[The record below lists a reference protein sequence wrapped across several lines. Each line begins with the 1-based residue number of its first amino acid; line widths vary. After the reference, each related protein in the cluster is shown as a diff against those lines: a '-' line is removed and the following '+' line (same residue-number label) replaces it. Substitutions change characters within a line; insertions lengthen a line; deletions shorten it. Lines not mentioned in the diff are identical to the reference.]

1 MQQPRLLSKLI
12 AGHPLVVLALSVALT
27 VFFIAGIP
35 KLEMRSFLEG
45 DLPANDPILTA
56 NEKVSSVFADEDV
69 AYLAIVGDT
78 IFRPSTLEKI
88 VAITEE
94 LNRLEY
100 VLDKKTLSLAT
111 VRKVNWSDWGLD
123 VRKYLSPL
131 PQSKVE
137 IDRLRSDIREDPDI
151 YGRLVSSDETATL
164 VAIKLGPDYD
174 RSILYN
180 AMHGIAND
188 YAGPEKIYI
197 FGRQIMGEEAALG
210 ISHDTRI
217 LGPLALLL
225 MALGMF
231 IFFRSIRLT
240 LGPVLMVAISIIWT
254 MGGMHYLGFQ
264 LSMLSSSIPAVLIAL
279 GSSYMIHV
287 IYSCSAA
294 STETDPIRRV
304 IEGTKRMSRPITLA
318 AGTSMVGFATL
329 AVFKILS
336 IREFGIC
343 VALGVGFAALLS
355 LVVLPS
361 ILILQKGPLSR
372 GGPKTYPLLDRA
384 LRGLARIGIRHR
396 FLVAGVGALLL
407 AFSLVGVS
415 RVKVSFA
422 PDEIFPRNHRA
433 RKVVA
438 MFLDKFHGPY
448 SLNVMFTTKGADG
461 LKSPDTLKQ
470 IDAFQQFAEE
480 LPNVRHATSIV
491 NIVKKMNQRLNENS
505 PEFYRVPDDGAMI
518 AQSLLLHSITHD
530 PSQYENLVDY
540 EMQKCKTAITTTA
553 IDSAE
558 LERIYEQLVS
568 YCSENLKDDL
578 AVNFGGQSMVWMAQN
593 HYIIEG
599 KIKNIAANTILIWII
614 CAVAFRSVRLG
625 LISIVP
631 LSMAT
636 LITFGLMGFL
646 GIRLDTATAVLT
658 GIAVGVGVDFAIHFI
673 TRLKDELHH
682 TTQMDEAI
690 EATMLGSGRAIVFD
704 AISNILGFMT
714 FMFSGF
720 APVRL
725 LGMLICYTMLSCVVL
740 TILFVP
746 AIMALVPV
754 PFRESGRD
762 TVFLKLRRE
771 EEN

>member
-1 MQQPRLLSKLI
+1 MQQPRSLSKLI
-12 AGHPLVVLALSVALT
+12 ADHPLVILGIWVALT
-27 VFFIAGIP
+27 FFFITGIP

-45 DLPANDPILTA
+45 DLPASDPILKA

-78 IFRPSTLEKI
+78 IFRPETLEKI

-100 VLDKKTLSLAT
+100 VLDQQTLSLAT
-111 VRKVNWSDWGLD
+111 VRKVNWSEWGLD
-123 VRKYLSPL
+123 VRKFLSPL
-131 PQSKVE
+131 PQSREE
-137 IDRLRSDIREDPDI
+137 IDRLRSQIRDDPDI
-151 YGRLVSSDETATL
+151 YGRLVSADETATL
-164 VAIKLGPDYD
+164 VAIKLGQNYD
-174 RSILYN
+174 RSMLYS
-180 AMHGIAND
+180 AMHGIARD
-188 YAGPEKIYI
+188 YGGPEKIYV
-197 FGRQIMGEEAALG
+197 FGRQIMGEEASVG
-210 ISHDTRI
+210 ISHDTRV
-217 LGPLALLL
+217 LGPIALLL
-225 MALGMF
+225 MALGIF
-231 IFFRSIRLT
+231 IFFRSVRLM
-240 LGPVLMVAISIIWT
+240 LGPVLMVGISIIWT
-254 MGGMHYLGFQ
+254 MGSLHYLGFQ

-287 IYSCSAA
+287 IYSCDAA
-294 STETDPIRRV
+294 SAETDPSLAV
-304 IEGTKRMSRPITLA
+304 MEGTRRMSRPIALA

-361 ILILQKGPLSR
+361 IIILQKASIFQA
-372 GGPKTYPLLDRA
+372 GPKTYPLLDRG
-384 LRGLARIGIRHR
+384 LRGLAHIGLRHR
-396 FLVAGVGALLL
+396 FPVAGIGILLF

-415 RVKVSFA
+415 KVKVGFA

-433 RKVVA
+433 RDVVA
-438 MFLDKFHGPY
+438 LFLEKFHGPY
-448 SLNVMFTTKGADG
+448 SLNVMFTAQQAQD
-461 LKSPDTLKQ
+461 LKSPDVLER
-470 IDAFQQFAEE
+470 IDAFQKFAEE
-480 LPNVRHATSIV
+480 LPNVKNATSIV

-505 PEFYRVPDDGAMI
+505 PEFYRVPDDREMV

-530 PSQYENLVDY
+530 PSQVETLVDY
-540 EMQKCKTAITTTA
+540 EMKKCKTTITTTA
-553 IDSAE
+553 IDSNE
-558 LERIYEQLVS
+558 LERIYEQLIG
-568 YCSENLKDDL
+568 YCDENLKGDL
-578 AVNFGGQSMVWMAQN
+578 AVHFGGQSMIWMAQN

-625 LISIVP
+625 LISIIP

-636 LITFGLMGFL
+636 LISFGVMGFL

-673 TRLKDELHH
+673 SRLKDELRH
-682 TTQMDEAI
+682 TTNMDEAI

-714 FMFSGF
+714 FMLSGF
-720 APVRL
+720 APVRI
-725 LGMLICYTMLSCVVL
+725 LGVLICFTMISCVVL
-740 TILFVP
+740 TLLFIP
-746 AIMALVPV
+746 TIMAIVPV
-754 PFRESGRD
+754 PFREPGSD
-762 TVFLKLRRE
+762 TIFLKLRRKE
-771 EEN
+771 G